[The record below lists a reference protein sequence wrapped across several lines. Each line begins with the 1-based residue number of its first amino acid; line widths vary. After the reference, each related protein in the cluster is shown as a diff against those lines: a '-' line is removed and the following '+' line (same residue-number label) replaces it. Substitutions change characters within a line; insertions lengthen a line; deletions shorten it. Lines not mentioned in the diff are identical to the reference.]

1 MNLHI
6 FNMLALYLA
15 DLLIISDLS
24 SVYIKLFVFFFFYN
38 FRTYRFFFEIA
49 PPCTNSVIR
58 GKKSDAG
65 ISSIIYL
72 ILAMFNILSY
82 HKLLTYNISNFTSIK
97 YLSQQLRSSYNA
109 HVLGSKSYGKLV
121 INYVLTNSN
130 LTTLLIY
137 KAR

>member
-6 FNMLALYLA
+6 FNMLALYLV

-24 SVYIKLFVFFFFYN
+24 SVYIKLFVFFFFIILE
-38 FRTYRFFFEIA
+38 RIDFFEIA

-58 GKKSDAG
+58 GKKGDAG

-121 INYVLTNSN
+121 INYVIT
-130 LTTLLIY
+130 Y
-137 KAR
+137 